1 MMQRL
6 LAGVLVLLLAAPV
19 VAEEFAGVTLPD
31 TADVAGQTLKLNG
44 AGLRTRF
51 FFNVYVIGLYH
62 VRPAR
67 TPREALD
74 ADGPKRIVLH
84 LLRALDGPEIAQAIA
99 DGFARNSAATMP
111 QLRERLTRFEGM
123 FPSVKAGET
132 IELTVAGGKTT
143 VVVQGTERGS
153 IDGADFGRALLA
165 VWLGPDPVDAELR
178 TQLLGD

>member
-6 LAGVLVLLLAAPV
+6 LAGLLVLTLAAPV
-19 VAEEFAGVTLPD
+19 VAGEVAGVTLPD
-31 TADVAGQTLKLNG
+31 TVDVAGQTLRLNG

-51 FFNVYVIGLYH
+51 FFSVYVIGLYLP
-62 VRPAR
+62 RPAR

-74 ADGPKRIVLH
+74 GDGPKRIVLH
-84 LLRALDGPEIAQAIA
+84 LLRALDGPEIADAIA
-99 DGFARNSAATMP
+99 DGFARNSKPAMP

-132 IELTVAGGKTT
+132 IDLTVAGGKTT
-143 VVVQGTERGS
+143 VAVQGTERGS